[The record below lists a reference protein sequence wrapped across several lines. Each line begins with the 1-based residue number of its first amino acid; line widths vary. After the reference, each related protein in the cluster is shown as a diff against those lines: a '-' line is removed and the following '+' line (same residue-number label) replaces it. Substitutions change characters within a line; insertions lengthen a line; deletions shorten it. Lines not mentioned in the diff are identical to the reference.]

1 MSKEWN
7 TSSQQYG
14 SHYGK
19 SASVPKKRVGSS
31 TLEYIKTFDKGNF
44 IQEQ

>member
-1 MSKEWN
+1 MSKEWK
-7 TSSQQYG
+7 TVSQQYG

-19 SASVPKKRVGSS
+19 SSSLPKKVGSS